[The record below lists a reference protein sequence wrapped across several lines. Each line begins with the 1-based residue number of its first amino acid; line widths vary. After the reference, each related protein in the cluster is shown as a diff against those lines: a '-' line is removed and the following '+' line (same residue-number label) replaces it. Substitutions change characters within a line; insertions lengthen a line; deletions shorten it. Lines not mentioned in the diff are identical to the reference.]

1 MRTLFFVFLTCALQ
15 AQSWTFT
22 QGYILEDSTVTVMN
36 RSITATI
43 APNMVLLNTLELMY
57 DRYEKKDGVLIF
69 YLSSGGLMY
78 YTETEPHGPG
88 ITIIYANVRISAW
101 TIFQESF
108 QIDLK

>member
-1 MRTLFFVFLTCALQ
+1 MLSAGLQ
-15 AQSWTFT
+15 AQTWTFA

-36 RSITATI
+36 RPITATI

-57 DRYEKKDGVLIF
+57 DRYEKKDGVLTF
-69 YLSSGGLMY
+69 YLSSGGLLY
-78 YTETEPHGPG
+78 YTETESHSPG